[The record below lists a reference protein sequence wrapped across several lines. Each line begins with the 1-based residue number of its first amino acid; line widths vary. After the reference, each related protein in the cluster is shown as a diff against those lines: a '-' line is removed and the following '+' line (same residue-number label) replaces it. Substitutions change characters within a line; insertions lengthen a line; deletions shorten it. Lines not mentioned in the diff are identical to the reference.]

1 MMRRAVT
8 DRREGPRPRRHAPRR
23 ATVVGAGAFGTAI
36 SMLLV
41 RAGVRTTLL
50 CRTGEHAEAILATGE
65 NERHLPGV
73 PLPDELT
80 VRVLG
85 NQDEQFR
92 RADVIF
98 LGVPSAGLPAALE
111 ELRRQGTPRRSGIVS
126 LAKGLVP
133 PDGTPPSVA
142 LARALGRRSVGCVGG
157 PAHAQ
162 EMVESGAGLVVAS
175 HSDRLARAVSE
186 LFRRSGV
193 VCEPSA
199 DPVGVELAGCAKNA
213 AALASGATVP
223 QGLNAAGMAVA
234 DLFGEVLALA
244 EWHGASPRTFL
255 GRAGVGDLIATALAG
270 SSRNR
275 SAGELLAEGVPASE
289 IPDRLGHA
297 AEALDTVPLLATACE
312 RARLEAP
319 VLTALASLIDGTMP
333 LDDWIARVRVSRP
346 VERPLRSRASAWFQR
361 ARRRLRRRPTIAT
374 RPA

>member
-1 MMRRAVT
+1 MTAAQSARSER
-8 DRREGPRPRRHAPRR
+8 PRPRRHGPRR
-23 ATVVGAGAFGTAI
+23 ASVIGAGAFGTAI
-36 SMLLV
+36 SVLLV

-50 CRTGEHAEAILATGE
+50 CRTAEHAEAIARAGE

-73 PLPDELT
+73 PLPGDLK

-85 NQDEQFR
+85 GADDQFR
-92 RADVIF
+92 RADVVF
-98 LGVPSAGLPAALE
+98 LGVPSAGLPAAIE
-111 ELRRQGTPRRSGIVS
+111 ELRRQGVPRRSSVVS

-133 PDGTPPSVA
+133 LHGAPPTVE
-142 LARALGRRSVGCVGG
+142 LTRALGRRAIGCVGG

-162 EMVESGAGLVVAS
+162 EMVEAGAGLVVAS
-175 HSDRLARAVSE
+175 HSDRLALGLADT
-186 LFRRSGV
+186 FRRGGV

-275 SAGELLAEGVPASE
+275 SAGELLAEGVPAAE
-289 IPDRLGHA
+289 IPERLGHA
-297 AEALDTVPLLATACE
+297 AEALDTVPLLARACG

-319 VLTALASLIDGTMP
+319 VLTALAGLIDGSMP

-346 VERPLRSRASAWFQR
+346 VERGLRSRASAWMQR
-361 ARRRLRRRPTIAT
+361 ARRRLRRRPAIAT